1 MATTTKKIAGHTLT
15 LEGGKRYRA
24 ERRMAVRGQTEFTVW
39 IVDTK
44 TGHTVESFDGLSYDA
59 ANEMLGEFNDGPT
72 SWDGREWS

>member
-1 MATTTKKIAGHTLT
+1 MATKTEKIAGHKVMLVT
-15 LEGGKRYRA
+15 GKRYRA
-24 ERRMAVRGQTEFTVW
+24 ERPMAVRGQTAFTVW